1 MTVSRMS
8 LFGLPLDVGA
18 DPDYVLQRISAGPLL
33 LSYLNPFAYAVARRN
48 SKYRTVLEAFD
59 LVVCDGIA
67 VQKAVRQF
75 LALSTPIVSLDY
87 SGIGRDYL
95 KIWQQR
101 GSRICLVGSRGPV
114 VQAARDRLHRDFPGI
129 NIEAV
134 FDGYEEGPKAARDYI
149 LETGPEV
156 LLVGLGMGMQEQ
168 FLLELKREG
177 WNGTGICVGAFFDR
191 LANPKHD
198 YPEWSR
204 KYNVRFLGNLSRRP
218 GYYLRRYGV
227 DYLPFLK
234 HYVLH
239 LLHRR

>member
-1 MTVSRMS
+1 MPVDI
-8 LFGLPLDVGA
+8 GLTAGEV
-18 DPDYVLQRISAGPLL
+18 VERISGGSFL
-33 LSYLNPFAYAVARRN
+33 LSYLNPYAWSVAKSFPDYCDN
-48 SKYRTVLEAFD
+48 LGAMD
-59 LVVCDGIA
+59 QVVCDGIA
-67 VQKAVRQF
+67 IQKAVASVFSTR
-75 LALSTPIVSLDY
+75 TPIVSLDY

-114 VQAARDRLHRDFPGI
+114 LKAARDRLHRDFPGI
-129 NIEAV
+129 NIEAA

-156 LLVGLGMGMQEQ
+156 LLAGLGMGKQEQ

-234 HYVLH
+234 HYVHH